1 MNRDQFTG
9 TAKIAKGKILEAIGR
24 TAGDSELEMAGRADQ
39 VEGKVQR
46 AIGGVEEALKAK

>member
-24 TAGDSELEMAGRADQ
+24 TAGDSKLEMAGRADQ